1 MKKLQGH
8 ASLIVAFIAVF
19 AAMAVAFV
27 SGDYFFDLNDDVL
40 MKDILSGAY
49 TGVPE
54 SHNIQMLYPIS
65 LFISLLYRIGVNIDW
80 YGIFLCAC
88 QYFCFGVLIYESVL
102 RVGGLGKKVAVAALE
117 VLAILGF
124 FLPHLLFVQYTV
136 V

>member
-1 MKKLQGH
+1 MISKRLNMNFIV
-8 ASLIVAFIAVF
+8 SLVLTLAIILLAGLF
-19 AAMAVAFV
+19 
-27 SGDYFFDLNDDVL
+27 GDYYFDLNDDVL

-49 TGVPE
+49 TGTPAG
-54 SHNIQMLYPIS
+54 HNIQMLYPIS

-102 RVGGLGKKVAVAALE
+102 RVCGLGKKVVVAALE

-124 FLPHLLFVQYTV
+124 FLPHLLFV
-136 V
+136 